1 MKRLIRNSRVFI
13 FLVVLTLVG
22 VVGTIS
28 IVYASNQSDSTV
40 YRVCVDQRGNMR
52 LLGPDI
58 KGNYGDECKQNEFMI
73 ELPSNTRVSE
83 LIAELEAELVAKLN
97 ELGDNVTDVKVTI
110 SVLESIVSEQGGKI
124 IELEGVDTEHADSI
138 TALWE
143 RLAGLEG
150 IVNEQA
156 DNITA
161 LWDRIAEL
169 EGNSGNSS
177 GNGNNHDGIVTE
189 GLVLYLPL
197 WKLEGNPIISEDD
210 YSHLCTATVT
220 PWTLE
225 GRLFDGAGDNAY
237 ITLPTL
243 TYGTSFTL
251 IVSAKA
257 DSLAASRYLV
267 GRNVRIAFWVSTTG
281 YIQIN
286 IGDGAWGTNFN
297 SAAGEVVVNQWFQ
310 AAATSN
316 GARTELYNNGLHLGG
331 ATNTKDVGS
340 QVCEV
345 GRNASTGDLEFSG
358 LIAEVWVY
366 NRALTPLEI
375 QQNYLA
381 TKQRYE

>member
-1 MKRLIRNSRVFI
+1 
-13 FLVVLTLVG
+13 
-22 VVGTIS
+22 
-28 IVYASNQSDSTV
+28 
-40 YRVCVDQRGNMR
+40 MR

-197 WKLEGNPIISEDD
+197 WKLEGNPITSEDD
-210 YSHLCTATVT
+210 YSHVCTVSGALWR
-220 PWTLE
+220 PN
-225 GRLFDGAGDNAY
+225 GRYFDGADDY
-237 ITLPTL
+237 ITLPSIA
-243 TYGTSFTL
+243 YGTNFSVVAWVNVDDLTGHRQWF
-251 IVSAKA
+251 
-257 DSLAASRYLV
+257 
-267 GRNVRIAFWVSTTG
+267 GRDKYIALWISTTG

-286 IGDGAWGTNFN
+286 IGDGVWGNNFN
-297 SAAGEVVVNQWFQ
+297 SDVGEAVVDTWYHLVG
-310 AAATSN
+310 TYD
-316 GARTELYNNGLHLGG
+316 GARTELYKNGEHLGG
-331 ATNTKDVGS
+331 VANTKNVGS
-340 QVCEV
+340 RICEV
-345 GRNASTGDLEFSG
+345 GRNAGVETNPFSG
-358 LIAEVWVY
+358 LIGEVLVY